1 MTHTCTAD
9 SSVPWKSAQLD
20 QVIASLEVAIRS
32 VYLLRLPKM
41 TYFEV
46 EQIYEKLAVILWNSE
61 LSSRNAVGY
70 TKVYVMWNSERNT

>member
-46 EQIYEKLAVILWNSE
+46 EQIYEKLAVIL
-61 LSSRNAVGY
+61 
-70 TKVYVMWNSERNT
+70 